1 MTDVS
6 VNASTAHKWQFNIG
20 YHSVSVRPTMPRG
33 ITAITWR
40 VQLPTLWLCY
50 IAENIISHYLI
61 SIKCYTGSVV
71 QLLVKPGIN
80 SHPAQPPLMRPNVHA
95 LRYLNFGQ
103 FRTPSNFRNCW
114 PWDFCLLTHG
124 HFVLS
129 AKTCNVRLRPKSQT
143 REWRCISAS
152 ASHVRRNWKAKIL
165 NQRVDFLNGEVK
177 HHHHEGIEFRVSILT
192 TPFLREADS
201 SRYIFSNFN
210 AQYTQHGTKGH
221 NDWIDCAPHQI
232 RQICLGKK
240 NRS

>member
-1 MTDVS
+1 
-6 VNASTAHKWQFNIG
+6 
-20 YHSVSVRPTMPRG
+20 MPRG

-80 SHPAQPPLMRPNVHA
+80 SHPAQPPLMRPNIHA

-129 AKTCNVRLRPKSQT
+129 VKTCNVRLRPKSQT

-152 ASHVRRNWKAKIL
+152 ASHVKRNWKAKIL

-232 RQICLGKK
+232 RQICLGEKS
-240 NRS
+240 RSKFQKIPSLLHFTAFRH